1 MTVESEMLLPVI
13 IAAKLFYYISWH
25 MVQIP
30 CSVYCLPSGVR
41 EFFSS
46 RTEVVYNADVLSC
59 FFFPQKEF

>member
-1 MTVESEMLLPVI
+1 MIVQSEMLPVI
-13 IAAKLFYYISWH
+13 VAAKSLYYTSWN

-30 CSVYCLPSGVR
+30 CSVYCLPSRVR

-46 RTEVVYNADVLSC
+46 CTEVVYNADVLSF